1 MIHQKKRIVG
11 QKMVK
16 MNPSK
21 GINYKS
27 QFEKDFGQ
35 DLLRLKKGGVVSDW
49 TYEED
54 YITYKLEHKYNPD
67 FKLVGKYGRVMYIET
82 KGYFK
87 SKDRTKHKKVK
98 AQNPEYDVRFVFMNS
113 RTRLNKNS
121 KTTYGSWCTKNGF
134 QYADRRVPN
143 EWLRELNKE

>member
-1 MIHQKKRIVG
+1 MSHKRTMG
-11 QKMVK
+11 QKMTK
-16 MNPSK
+16 ISHSK

-54 YITYKLEHKYNPD
+54 YIAYKLEHKYNPD
-67 FKLVGKYGRVMYIET
+67 FKLTGKYGRVMYIET

-98 AQNPEYDVRFVFMNS
+98 EQNPNHDVRFVFMNS
-113 RTRLNKNS
+113 RTKLNKNS
-121 KTTYGSWCTKNGF
+121 KTTYGSWCSKNGF
-134 QYADRRVPN
+134 QYADRRIPN
-143 EWLRELNKE
+143 EWLLELNKE